1 MKQLDIDNFSLSRI
15 PRPDDVSKEK
25 INKTI
30 KKIPKPKDWNICQTN
45 IQKNWLW
52 SCFFSLTNGCKSV
65 IYFLLNN

>member
-15 PRPDDVSKEK
+15 PRPEDVSKEK

-45 IQKNWLW
+45 IQ
-52 SCFFSLTNGCKSV
+52 
-65 IYFLLNN
+65 